1 MNDARAALRALGT
14 LVLAMHGPRRAC
26 APARARRASLAPV
39 RPRPRC
45 AACPPYAPFAPGQ
58 QSTGVQ
64 MEADDSSRLPLA
76 GVAPGGACA
85 ASAAPASDSDSPLI
99 QPNARDAMRRETRVR
114 R

>member
-1 MNDARAALRALGT
+1 
-14 LVLAMHGPRRAC
+14 
-26 APARARRASLAPV
+26 
-39 RPRPRC
+39 
-45 AACPPYAPFAPGQ
+45 
-58 QSTGVQ
+58 

-76 GVAPGGACA
+76 GVAPGGACAASAAPGGACA